1 MIHID
6 STFLNKY
13 GNIKYNQI
21 EYKIESYYS
30 EYIKKMKAG
39 IVMGMF
45 DFLKGKGGDS
55 DKKQTLTSPANG
67 KVIAIEEVDDPVFS
81 QKMMG
86 DGFGVVPND
95 GDVYAPGSGKVVS
108 VFPTQ
113 HAVGLELDNGVEVL
127 VHIGIDTVELEGAPF
142 DTLVKEGD
150 TVTPDTKISTV
161 DLEALAA
168 AGKENTVIIIFS
180 NMEKVENFDLTTTGE
195 TTKGSEIGTISA
207 K

>member
-1 MIHID
+1 
-6 STFLNKY
+6 
-13 GNIKYNQI
+13 
-21 EYKIESYYS
+21 
-30 EYIKKMKAG
+30 
-39 IVMGMF
+39 MGMF
-45 DFLKGKGGDS
+45 DFLKGSSGDS
-55 DKKQTLTSPANG
+55 NSTQTLTSPVDG

-86 DGFGVVPND
+86 DGFGVVPNN
-95 GDVYAPGSGKVVS
+95 GAVYAPGSGKVVS

-150 TVTPDTKISTV
+150 KITPETKISVV

-168 AGKENTVIIIFS
+168 AGKDNTVIIIFS
-180 NMEKVENFDLTTTGE
+180 NMEQVDTFELTTTGE